1 MADNINTRTTESVP
15 YSMARSTIED
25 LSPRNGSD
33 DGLGSLSAVR
43 LTGPCGDGDHVTLTE
58 KHKTMRLD
66 LELSG
71 RRRRR
76 SRKQPIG
83 PYEGLLR
90 PFACGQR
97 CAAADSMRRTTAPGR
112 EIITK

>member
-1 MADNINTRTTESVP
+1 MQMALVESDVRGVELRFADRGGAVDCGMADNINTRTTESVP

-66 LELSG
+66 LQLSG
-71 RRRRR
+71 RR
-76 SRKQPIG
+76 
-83 PYEGLLR
+83 
-90 PFACGQR
+90 
-97 CAAADSMRRTTAPGR
+97 
-112 EIITK
+112 